1 MPSRQPHHRAWQRRQ
16 SGGDNDDD
24 RVSRQRFG
32 AGTPAGG
39 TEAETCGGGS
49 VVNDPFNLARA
60 QLLARVAGPE
70 VAANVLKLA
79 YVIAYKHMNVE
90 SKTAVVGHKTLAA
103 DLNVTVRTIQGLLIT
118 LKTFGVAINR
128 GAGRNKLSVYR
139 IASVAVE
146 SEDAKTVSS
155 LEVEKASPTAFVDAE
170 TAKPNSLFPEP
181 NPPARTRRQVADGF
195 AAFWQAYPAE
205 LRRARLRRSINASF
219 ATVKPPRPSCLPA
232 PCATPPSVTA
242 RNRNSPNIQRRG
254 STANAG
260 RTSRR

>member
-1 MPSRQPHHRAWQRRQ
+1 
-16 SGGDNDDD
+16 
-24 RVSRQRFG
+24 
-32 AGTPAGG
+32 
-39 TEAETCGGGS
+39 
-49 VVNDPFNLARA
+49 
-60 QLLARVAGPE
+60 
-70 VAANVLKLA
+70 
-79 YVIAYKHMNVE
+79 MNVE

-195 AAFWQAYPAE
+195 AAFWQAYPRRVAKGAAEKVYQRIIRNREATEAE
-205 LRRARLRRSINASF
+205 LLAGAMRYAAQRDGEEPQF
-219 ATVKPPRPSCLPA
+219 TKHPATWLNGKCWTDEPPLKAPPRLPGEYRCG
-232 PCATPPSVTA
+232 P
-242 RNRNSPNIQRRG
+242 R
-254 STANAG
+254 AG
-260 RTSRR
+260 A

>member
-1 MPSRQPHHRAWQRRQ
+1 M
-16 SGGDNDDD
+16 
-24 RVSRQRFG
+24 
-32 AGTPAGG
+32 
-39 TEAETCGGGS
+39 
-49 VVNDPFNLARA
+49 NDPFNLARA

-195 AAFWQAYPAE
+195 AAFWQAYPRRVAKGAAEKVYQRIIRNREATEAE
-205 LRRARLRRSINASF
+205 LLAGAMRYAAQRDGEEPQFTKHPATWLNGKCWTDEPPLKGGRPRGYLESIAAGLALVPDDEAAS
-219 ATVKPPRPSCLPA
+219 
-232 PCATPPSVTA
+232 
-242 RNRNSPNIQRRG
+242 
-254 STANAG
+254 
-260 RTSRR
+260 